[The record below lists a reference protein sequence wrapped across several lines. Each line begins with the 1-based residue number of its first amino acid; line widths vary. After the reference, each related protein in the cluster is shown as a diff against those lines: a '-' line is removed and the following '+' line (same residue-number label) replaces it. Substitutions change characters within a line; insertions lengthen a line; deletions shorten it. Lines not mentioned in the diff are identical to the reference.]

1 MDEFF
6 MEKVDELYKIIVE
19 PIDSMYKFTAINN
32 YKNMLKIDELSLLG
46 TEYFKRVCKEKSKGA
61 IYTPKEISEF
71 IVKNTIC
78 EEDIINNPFIKI
90 VDPACGTGNL
100 LKECYKYLK
109 CIYIKN
115 LNEINSRWN
124 LNLNNLNINQHILKN
139 NLYGFDIDKTALK
152 ILIIDFFNITG
163 VEAEY
168 NFAEKDFLIDNIDEK
183 FDIYI
188 GNPPYIGHKTL
199 DRNYSL
205 ILKKKYKNIFKD
217 KGDISYCFFQCA
229 INNMVHN
236 GKLGFIVSRYFLES
250 PSGEGLRKALKDFCT
265 IYKIVDF
272 YGIRPFKNTGIDP
285 VIIFLKNNINN
296 KFMIN
301 IIKPLNNKEKSKGS
315 FYKSIFLNNGDDFSQ
330 FYIDKAYLNSK
341 GWILRNEQERN
352 IIKKIETKSFT
363 NLDKICNSY
372 QGIITGCDKAF
383 IVDYRTIE
391 NEKLEKDIIRPWIKS
406 SNIKKN
412 GVTFENKYL
421 INTDLIRDLSEYQ
434 HVHQHI
440 MPYKERLL
448 NRRECA
454 KGKREWYRLQWG
466 RICEIFEGEKI
477 VFPYKSSSNR
487 FALDKGNY
495 FSADV
500 YCLVL
505 KEAVPFT
512 YKYLLGILNSK
523 IYEFYFKTY
532 GKKLGMDLYEYY
544 PNNLIKLCI
553 PTMDIIDDYTKINS
567 LDFDNI
573 LYKYFDFTKE
583 EIEIIENH

>member
-6 MEKVDELYKIIVE
+6 IKKVNELFKIIIE

-32 YKNMLKIDELSLLG
+32 YKNMLEIDELSSLG
-46 TEYFKRVCKEKSKGA
+46 TEYFKRISKEKSKGA
-61 IYTPKEISEF
+61 IYTPKEISKF

-90 VDPACGTGNL
+90 VDPACGTGNI
-100 LKECYKYLK
+100 LKECYTYLREL
-109 CIYIKN
+109 YIKN
-115 LNEINSRWN
+115 LNEINSKWN
-124 LNLNNLNINQHILKN
+124 LKLDNLNINQHILKN

-163 VEAEY
+163 VAANN
-168 NFAEKDFLIDNIDEK
+168 NFVEKDFLIDTIEEK

-229 INNMVHN
+229 INNLVVN

-250 PSGEGLRKALKDFCT
+250 PSGEGLRKVLKDFCT

-272 YGIRPFKNTGIDP
+272 YGIRPFKNTGVDP
-285 VIIFLKNNINN
+285 VIIFLKNNITD
-296 KFMIN
+296 KSTIN
-301 IIKPLNNKEKSKGS
+301 IIKPLNNIEKNNKN
-315 FYKSIFLNNGDDFSQ
+315 FYKSLFLNKGDDFSQ

-341 GWILRNEQERN
+341 GWILRNEKERN

-363 NLDKICNSY
+363 NLDKICNTY

-383 IVDYRTIE
+383 IVNQRTIE
-391 NEKLEKDIIRPWIKS
+391 DEELEKDLIMPWIKS
-406 SNIKKN
+406 SSIKKN
-412 GVTFENKYL
+412 QVTFENKYL
-421 INTDLIRDLSEYQ
+421 INTDIIENLSHYPNVE
-434 HVHQHI
+434 HHI

-454 KGKREWYRLQWG
+454 SGKKEWYRLQWG
-466 RICEIFEGEKI
+466 RVSEIFEGEKI
-477 VFPYKSSSNR
+477 IFPYKSSSNR

-500 YCLVL
+500 YSLVL
-505 KEAVPFT
+505 KESVPFT

-523 IYEFYFKTY
+523 LYEFYFKTY

-553 PTMDIIDDYTKINS
+553 PTMDVIDDYAHINFS
-567 LDFDNI
+567 DFDNK
-573 LYKYFDFTKE
+573 LYRYFDFTKE
-583 EIEIIENH
+583 EMEIIEYN

>member
-6 MEKVDELYKIIVE
+6 MEKVDELYKIVVE
-19 PIDSMYKFTAINN
+19 PIDSMYKLTAINN
-32 YKNMLKIDELSLLG
+32 YKNMLGIDELSSLG
-46 TEYFKRVCKEKSKGA
+46 MEYFKRVYKEKSKGA
-61 IYTPKEISEF
+61 VYTPKEISEF

-100 LKECYKYLK
+100 LKECFKYLRD
-109 CIYIKN
+109 IYIKN
-115 LNEINSRWN
+115 LDEINCRWN
-124 LNLNNLNINQHILKN
+124 LSLNNLNINSHILKN

-152 ILIIDFFNITG
+152 ILTIDFFNITG
-163 VEAEY
+163 VEPKY
-168 NFAEKDFLIDNIDEK
+168 NFSEKDFLIDNIEEK
-183 FDIYI
+183 FHIYI
-188 GNPPYIGHKTL
+188 GNPPYIGHKAL
-199 DRNYSL
+199 DRKYSL
-205 ILKKKYKNIFKD
+205 MLKKKYKNIFKD

-250 PSGEGLRKALKDFCT
+250 PSGEGLRKVLKDFCT

-272 YGIRPFKNTGIDP
+272 YGIRPFKNTGVDP

-296 KFMIN
+296 KSKIN

-315 FYKSIFLNNGDDFSQ
+315 FCKSIFLNNGNDFSQ

-363 NLDKICNSY
+363 NLDKVCHSY

-383 IVDYRTIE
+383 IVDQPAIE
-391 NEKLEKDIIRPWIKS
+391 IEKLERDVLRPWIKS
-406 SNIKKN
+406 SNIKRN
-412 GVTFENKYL
+412 GVTFGNKYL
-421 INTDLIRDLSEYQ
+421 INTDIIKDLSEYPKIR
-434 HVHQHI
+434 QHI

-448 NRRECA
+448 NRRECV
-454 KGKREWYRLQWG
+454 KGKKEWYRLQWG
-466 RICEIFEGEKI
+466 RVPEIFDGEKI
-477 VFPYKSSSNR
+477 IFPYKSNSNR

-553 PTMDIIDDYTKINS
+553 PTMDIIDDYTRIS
-567 LDFDNI
+567 PGDFDNI